1 MAAMAAAATS
11 DRVPL
16 DLLVQQMVAQVQSFP
31 LIAIPFFMLTGSLM
45 MGGRLGAALVG
56 VLSTLIGRFHGGPAQ
71 VGVLSSTLFGGVS
84 GSAVAD
90 ASAIGSLLIPWHK
103 RLGYPPAFSAATL
116 AAAATIDILIP
127 PSIPM
132 ILFALTANASIAAL
146 FVAGILPGL
155 LMCGGFMFMCWWVGR
170 RRNFPRDLTPIDWS
184 VFRTHLMYASPAL
197 LLPVLIVVFLRFGI
211 ATPTEVAVLST
222 LYAAAVSVVVYRDL
236 SFKRLNDAV
245 VSAGLATGVVLL
257 VIMASAAIG
266 WLLTYDQMPSGV
278 ANWVTRNVSQDW
290 IVILIMNLLMLFL
303 GMFIDL
309 PAAILLLTPVF
320 LPLAQSIGM
329 DPVQL
334 GIMMVV
340 NLAVGLYTPPVG
352 TTLFI
357 TSALAKVKVGQT
369 VRELGPFYFVAFLV
383 LALVSYVP
391 ASILRP
397 LAGRCRHRLPRDVL
411 AHRPGPSGCAGGL
424 PGPHALCR
432 AHRCQGDQ
440 HQRRRPRQRGAL
452 LPAHRAAGEAG
463 RGAGPGDRP
472 GEPRR
477 RLGQSAQRRCRRPGP
492 AGAHRPRARGPEL
505 RRRQHHLPPPGRATA
520 ADALAAMALC
530 LHTHIKDVKR
540 TAEGYF
546 FTALGEGE
554 IGCAEI
560 LHGLR
565 NSPVSL
571 SIEIPMRL
579 HRGSNAQPSRS
590 AFRVPL
596 ADIEARLKAAL
607 DFVHHHLNP
616 AEVAA

>member
-1 MAAMAAAATS
+1 MSALILLVFLAAAVLAVPIAHALLIAAMAAAATS

-146 FVAGILPGL
+146 FVAGILPGM
-155 LMCGGFMFMCWWVGR
+155 LMCGGFMFMCWWVGKS
-170 RRNFPRDLTPIDWS
+170 RNFPRDTTPMDWR
-184 VFRTHLMYASPAL
+184 VFRTHLKYASPAL

-266 WLLTYDQMPSGV
+266 WLLTYDQMPAGV
-278 ANWVTRNVSQDW
+278 ANWITQNVSQDW
-290 IVILIMNLLMLFL
+290 IVILIMNLLMLL
-303 GMFIDL
+303 MLLIGMFIDL
-309 PAAILLLTPVF
+309 PAAVLLLTPVF
-320 LPLAQSIGM
+320 LPLAASIGM

-391 ASILRP
+391 ASILR
-397 LAGRCRHRLPRDVL
+397 
-411 AHRPGPSGCAGGL
+411 
-424 PGPHALCR
+424 
-432 AHRCQGDQ
+432 
-440 HQRRRPRQRGAL
+440 
-452 LPAHRAAGEAG
+452 
-463 RGAGPGDRP
+463 
-472 GEPRR
+472 
-477 RLGQSAQRRCRRPGP
+477 
-492 AGAHRPRARGPEL
+492 
-505 RRRQHHLPPPGRATA
+505 
-520 ADALAAMALC
+520 
-530 LHTHIKDVKR
+530 
-540 TAEGYF
+540 
-546 FTALGEGE
+546 
-554 IGCAEI
+554 
-560 LHGLR
+560 
-565 NSPVSL
+565 
-571 SIEIPMRL
+571 
-579 HRGSNAQPSRS
+579 
-590 AFRVPL
+590 
-596 ADIEARLKAAL
+596 
-607 DFVHHHLNP
+607 
-616 AEVAA
+616 